1 MFKERVEISLRRAEI
16 ADVFELEDMI
26 HLSVWE
32 LGRADYSLEQVQSLV
47 KDVGGVDLN
56 LIEDGTLFIAE
67 YAGQIVGCG
76 GWSRRTA
83 LFTGDTGSHG
93 GSQATFLNPAFDA
106 ARIRM
111 IFVHPDFARQGIGRQ
126 LLEFAELCAR
136 QAGFSHLQLLATL
149 TGVPLYLRAGYEMVE
164 RKTLTLAD
172 GMNVTAVMMEKY
184 LD

>member
-1 MFKERVEISLRRAEI
+1 MLKDRVDISLRRAEM

-56 LIEDGTLFIAE
+56 LIEDGTLYIAE
-67 YAGQIVGCG
+67 YEGHIVGCG
-76 GWSRRTA
+76 GWSRRA
-83 LFTGDTGSHG
+83 AMFTGDG
-93 GSQATFLNPAFDA
+93 GQAGGQATYLNPAFDA

-126 LLEFAELCAR
+126 LLEFAELCAW

-172 GMNVTAVMMEKY
+172 GMQVTGVIMEKY